1 MATAHLTTSRYN
13 AGLQCLRR
21 LWLLVH
27 EPREH
32 MGPTAGPLAAASHE
46 VGRHARKLFPG
57 GVLVAEEPW
66 QHAEAIARTAAL
78 MADAAVPA
86 IFRAAFAHGDVC
98 VRVDVLERC
107 GAGWGL
113 RRVKSSS
120 RIKDHDLHDVALQA
134 HVLAQAGV
142 IVSSIEVLHVN
153 NAYVHGAGEVD
164 WPAYFV
170 RLDVSNEVGRRCGG
184 VPAKL
189 SDMHACLRLQAP
201 PSVEPGGHCDKPYR
215 CEFWTRCTADKPAD
229 WVRHLPHLS
238 ATRAADLKA
247 LGVEAI
253 SAIPAAFPLTPKQAI
268 VRDATASG
276 QPCVSP
282 DLARLLH
289 GFGPPTC
296 YLDFEAMAPPIPLYA
311 GTRPYQALPFQWSL
325 HAVDD
330 TGVLHHREF
339 LAVSDED
346 PRRRFTDTLIAAL
359 HAFAGP
365 IVIYSAY
372 ERTQLKGLAGSFP
385 EFRWAIEAI
394 LARLLDLLPVV
405 RDAVHLP
412 GFSSGNSIKAVAP
425 ALCPGFGCDD
435 LDGIAGGRAASASFL
450 QMATGTVS
458 HPEQVAR
465 LRAALLAYCRH
476 DTLAT
481 VEVHRALV
489 RLAAGCAT
497 GPG

>member
-1 MATAHLTTSRYN
+1 MATAQLTTSRYN

-27 EPREH
+27 EPQEH
-32 MGPTAGPLAAASHE
+32 MGPAASSLAAASHE

-66 QHAEAIARTAAL
+66 QHAEAVARTAAL
-78 MADAAVPA
+78 MADAAIPA
-86 IFRAAFAHGDVC
+86 IFRAAFAYGDVC
-98 VRVDVLERC
+98 VRVDVLERR

-113 RRVKSSS
+113 RRVKSSA
-120 RIKDHDLHDVALQA
+120 RIKDHDLHNVALQA

-142 IVSSIEVLHVN
+142 IVSSTEVLHVN
-153 NAYVHGAGEVD
+153 NAYVHGVGEVD
-164 WPAYFV
+164 WPAYFARV
-170 RLDVSNEVGRRCGG
+170 DVGGAVESRRAGI
-184 VPAKL
+184 PAQL
-189 SDMHACLRLQAP
+189 LEMHACLRLDSL
-201 PSVEPGGHCDKPYR
+201 PSVEPGGHCRKPHR
-215 CEFWTRCTADKPAD
+215 CEFWERCTADKPAD

-238 ATRAADLKA
+238 AARAADLKA
-247 LGVEAI
+247 VGVEAI
-253 SAIPAAFPLTPKQAI
+253 SAIPATFPLTPKQAI

-282 DLARLLH
+282 DLARRLH

-325 HAVDD
+325 HAVDASG
-330 TGVLHHREF
+330 TLHHREF
-339 LAVSDED
+339 LAASDED
-346 PRRRFTDTLIAAL
+346 PRRRFTETLIAAL
-359 HAFAGP
+359 GALAGP
-365 IVIYSAY
+365 IVVYSPY
-372 ERTQLKGLAGSFP
+372 ERTQLKALAGSFP
-385 EFRWAIEAI
+385 EFRPAIEAI

-405 RDAVHLP
+405 RDGVYHP
-412 GFSSGNSIKAVAP
+412 RFGFANSIKSVAP
-425 ALCPGFGCDD
+425 ALCPGFGYGD
-435 LDGIAGGRAASASFL
+435 LDGIAEGAAASTGFL
-450 QMATGTVS
+450 QMAMGTVS

-465 LRAALLAYCRH
+465 LRAALLAYCQR

-489 RLAAGCAT
+489 RLAANRAT